1 MKVSK
6 KILSLVLAFVCAV
19 SVVAVAA
26 PTQVYAAKTKEITL
40 IKGEKISY
48 NADNYNVKSVSSDK
62 KSVVSVKKNEDESTE
77 IVLTAKEKGT
87 ANVTVKTER
96 GTKKYKV
103 TVVGNA
109 VSFKAVA
116 QVGSY
121 VIFKVTNKTK
131 VTIPTLY
138 FDYKVKDAD
147 GDVIKA
153 DTDSVYKIAAKSTA
167 YTSVYVGYGEK
178 VSLKKSSA
186 KINLEES
193 RRYLDYKYTDQ
204 TKKVKVTVTKEKEG
218 DRTVDF
224 KLKFKSS
231 VNEYTTVAADLV
243 LYDSDDNIIDII
255 QFSKY
260 LGKKETTSQDGYSY
274 AVDYYDH
281 YKLFVRAYT
290 EDYQY

>member
-6 KILSLVLAFVCAV
+6 KILAIMLALVCAI
-19 SVVAVAA
+19 SVIAVGT
-26 PTQVYAAKTKEITL
+26 PTEVYAAKVTEITL
-40 IKGEKISY
+40 IEGEKTSFSPDY
-48 NADNYNVKSVSSDK
+48 YNVKSVASDK
-62 KSVVSVKKNEDESTE
+62 KSVVFAKKNEDESTE
-77 IVLTAKEKGT
+77 IILKAKEKGT

-103 TVVGNA
+103 TVVENDI
-109 VSFKAVA
+109 SFKAVA

-138 FDYKVKDAD
+138 FDYKIKDAD

-178 VSLKKSSA
+178 ASLKKSSA

-193 RRYLDYKYTDQ
+193 RRYLNYKYTDQ
-204 TKKVKVTVTKEKEG
+204 TKKVKVTVTKEEEG

-231 VNEYTTVAADLV
+231 VNDYTTVAADLV
-243 LYDSDDNIIDII
+243 LYDSDNNIIDII

-260 LGKKETTSQDGYSY
+260 LGKKETTSQEGKSY

-290 EDYQY
+290 EEY

>member
-109 VSFKAVA
+109 VSF
-116 QVGSY
+116 
-121 VIFKVTNKTK
+121 N
-131 VTIPTLY
+131 
-138 FDYKVKDAD
+138 
-147 GDVIKA
+147 
-153 DTDSVYKIAAKSTA
+153 
-167 YTSVYVGYGEK
+167 GE
-178 VSLKKSSA
+178 
-186 KINLEES
+186 
-193 RRYLDYKYTDQ
+193 
-204 TKKVKVTVTKEKEG
+204 G
-218 DRTVDF
+218 
-224 KLKFKSS
+224 
-231 VNEYTTVAADLV
+231 NE
-243 LYDSDDNIIDII
+243 IDICCTA
-255 QFSKY
+255 
-260 LGKKETTSQDGYSY
+260 KKHI
-274 AVDYYDH
+274 DYGCYIFIDMRIGC
-281 YKLFVRAYT
+281 VCA
-290 EDYQY
+290 